1 MGRSREF
8 PRDIYKKASDV
19 GILGTGYP
27 EAYGGTPGDIFFQI
41 AVWEELMRS
50 GSGGFVASL
59 GSLNIA
65 LPPIVRLG
73 TEEQKKRYLPQV
85 LAGEKIAALAITEP
99 GGGSD
104 VANLQTT
111 AVRRRR
117 PLCRQRQQ
125 GIYYQRLPGRSDHL
139 RGPNRRRRR
148 AWHQLT
154 CHRIQNSGL
163 FRIRKTEKNRVVVI
177 GYGADLF

>member
-1 MGRSREF
+1 MTYEFKAQSGFQEYFGKSHQLVRGSVKEFVTGEITPFIEAWEEAGEF
-8 PRDIYKKASDV
+8 PRDIYKKASDI

-27 EAYGGTPGDIFFQI
+27 DAYGGTPGDIFFQI

-50 GSGGFVASL
+50 GSGHYRAKR
-59 GSLNIA
+59 
-65 LPPIVRLG
+65 RLG
-73 TEEQKKRYLPQV
+73 CSKP
-85 LAGEKIAALAITEP
+85 ADHGDP
-99 GGGSD
+99 GWR
-104 VANLQTT
+104 L
-111 AVRRRR
+111 
-117 PLCRQRQQ
+117 LHRQRRQ

-139 RGPNRRRRR
+139 CSPNRRRRR

-163 FRIRKTEKNRVVVI
+163 FRIRKIEKDRVVVI